1 MVPPRDCDPL
11 VERLRRLNPHA
22 GTDDLQPTAW
32 NSRSVQ
38 SQQTNANPA
47 NLLPLGAQPLGAA
60 FLPHRGLGDS
70 ETSPQDPAKAFM
82 ASFNQQGIRGDLD
95 RDAATVTGSVDS
107 PTVDVASD
115 PASWVDT
122 LQFLADLDDVNG
134 GVEGAWA
141 VADRRDEL
149 FLTEEMAWML
159 DCAREPHHDNEVQ
172 HLAFL
177 TRLLGDHT
185 DDTPDDSSDDTSDD
199 IDRDEKSDLLRRI
212 NRRHQRVAEIHEI
225 DRLGRGEPAR
235 NPILAHYLQ
244 VAHVFLLSQ
253 IAALNGQEI
262 PRLPADHDH
271 VEDMDDAMSDSL
283 SDEQLDVQAN
293 DV

>member
-1 MVPPRDCDPL
+1 MSV
-11 VERLRRLNPHA
+11 RLRELNYRA
-22 GTDDLQPTAW
+22 STDGLQPTAW

-38 SQQTNANPA
+38 SQQTNANPP

-95 RDAATVTGSVDS
+95 RDAVTVTGSVDS
-107 PTVDVASD
+107 PTVDVESD

-122 LQFLADLDDVNG
+122 LQFLADLDNVNG
-134 GVEGAWA
+134 GAEEAWA

-159 DCAREPHHDNEVQ
+159 DCAREPHHDNEVR

-185 DDTPDDSSDDTSDD
+185 DDPSDDMSDDTSDA
-199 IDRDEKSDLLRRI
+199 IDQDEKSDLLRRI

-262 PRLPADHDH
+262 PRLPVDGDH
-271 VEDMDDAMSDSL
+271 VEDMDGALSDSL
-283 SDEQLDVQAN
+283 NDEELDVQAD

>member
-1 MVPPRDCDPL
+1 MSV
-11 VERLRRLNPHA
+11 RLRGLNYRA
-22 GTDDLQPTAW
+22 STDGLQPTAW
-32 NSRSVQ
+32 NRRSVQ
-38 SQQTNANPA
+38 SQQTNANPP

-82 ASFNQQGIRGDLD
+82 ASFNQQGIRGDLN

-107 PTVDVASD
+107 PTVDVESD

-122 LQFLADLDDVNG
+122 LQFLADLDNVNG
-134 GVEGAWA
+134 GAEEAWV

-159 DCAREPHHDNEVQ
+159 ECAREPRHNNEVR

-185 DDTPDDSSDDTSDD
+185 DDTSDDMSDDTSDA
-199 IDRDEKSDLLRRI
+199 IDQDEKSDLLRRI

-262 PRLPADHDH
+262 PRLPVDDDH
-271 VEDMDDAMSDSL
+271 VEDMDGALSDSL
-283 SDEQLDVQAN
+283 IDEELDVQAD

>member
-1 MVPPRDCDPL
+1 MAYS
-11 VERLRRLNPHA
+11 RLCGTADQFSHNRR
-22 GTDDLQPTAW
+22 TPTH
-32 NSRSVQ
+32 
-38 SQQTNANPA
+38 QTSS
-47 NLLPLGAQPLGAA
+47 PLGAQPLGAA

-95 RDAATVTGSVDS
+95 RDAVTVTGSVDS
-107 PTVDVASD
+107 PTVDVESD

-134 GVEGAWA
+134 GVEEAWV

-159 DCAREPHHDNEVQ
+159 DCAREPRHDNEVR

-185 DDTPDDSSDDTSDD
+185 DDPSDDMSDD

-262 PRLPADHDH
+262 PRLPVDGDH
-271 VEDMDDAMSDSL
+271 VEDMDGALSDSL
-283 SDEQLDVQAN
+283 NDEELDVQAD

>member
-1 MVPPRDCDPL
+1 
-11 VERLRRLNPHA
+11 
-22 GTDDLQPTAW
+22 
-32 NSRSVQ
+32 
-38 SQQTNANPA
+38 
-47 NLLPLGAQPLGAA
+47 
-60 FLPHRGLGDS
+60 
-70 ETSPQDPAKAFM
+70 M

-95 RDAATVTGSVDS
+95 RDAATVTGNIDS
-107 PTVDVASD
+107 PTVDVESD

-122 LQFLADLDDVNG
+122 LQFLADLDNVNG
-134 GVEGAWA
+134 GTEGAWA

-159 DCAREPHHDNEVQ
+159 ECAREPRHDNEVR

-185 DDTPDDSSDDTSDD
+185 DDPSDDMSDDTSDA
-199 IDRDEKSDLLRRI
+199 IDQDEKSDLLRRI

-262 PRLPADHDH
+262 PRLPADDDH
-271 VEDMDDAMSDSL
+271 VEDMNGAMNDSL
-283 SDEQLDVQAN
+283 NVEELDVQAN
-293 DV
+293 EV